1 MSVPILDAS
10 AWREFRGIPSNLG
23 VNKTVH
29 LAKIADTSGKLHD
42 CYVKLLPLNYPNLL
56 GEAIGWLLTRSANVP
71 CVSFAAIVL
80 VPLDELR
87 KSTELS
93 SEFDGVATCPAWCC
107 EVVSG
112 KPVRQIHKWR
122 FWLARR
128 KCLNSIDARKIASF
142 DLWTD
147 LRDRNF
153 GNVIRSQN
161 GGYVSID
168 HESILHDLIWPPSG
182 KTFGENSLLVEAKL
196 HLSAEDFQRFKMD
209 MSNAAND
216 HTNGLTTARADLIE
230 IINKIYPNLSAS
242 LTPAI
247 LDMLNQRAQTGWIA
261 SKLGVIA

>member
-10 AWREFRGIPSNLG
+10 AWREFRGIPSSLG

-29 LAKIADTSGKLHD
+29 LAKISDTSGKLHD

-71 CVSFAAIVL
+71 CVSFAAVVL

-107 EVVSG
+107 EIVSG
-112 KPVRQIHKWR
+112 KSVRQIHKWR

-142 DLWTD
+142 DMWTD

-182 KTFGENSLLVEAKL
+182 KIFGENSLLVEAKKW
-196 HLSAEDFQRFKMD
+196 LSPEDFQRFQMD
-209 MSNAAND
+209 MSNFSKN
-216 HTNGLTTARADLIE
+216 HVGGLTTASADLIE
-230 IINKIYPNLSAS
+230 ITTKIYPDLSAT
-242 LTPAI
+242 LIPAI
-247 LDMLNQRAQTGWIA
+247 LRLLDERAQTGWIA
-261 SKLGVIA
+261 NKLGVIA